1 MVEEDKSA
9 SPRKEKGEKS
19 HNGMYRLVLAGGA
32 AFLIVIGLIAIY
44 GVFIA
49 GWTDSG
55 KPVPGHADWRV
66 ISLPAYYENGTAME
80 ITENRRAS
88 DPSYSLLISFL
99 SDYGAPRGKYETG
112 HICSSYTV
120 ELHDMAETMGIKA
133 HVVLVYFIG
142 VVDPHSIVA
151 FDTTDN
157 GRVYIDWTGL
167 TPEEQAKGLPA
178 RFRIA
183 EIAPG
188 SPYRLHFTS
197 PYNGTVEET
206 DRIVDRITGLS

>member
-9 SPRKEKGEKS
+9 GFRKNKGEKG
-19 HNGMYRLVLAGGA
+19 HNGMYRLALAGGA
-32 AFLIVIGLIAIY
+32 AVLIVIGLIAIY

-55 KPVPGHADWRV
+55 KPVPGHPDWRV
-66 ISLPAYYENGTAME
+66 ISLPAYYENGTAIE
-80 ITENRRAS
+80 ITENRRAA
-88 DPSYSLLISFL
+88 DPSYALLISYL

-120 ELHDMAETMGIKA
+120 ELHDTAERMGIKA
-133 HVVLVYFIG
+133 HVVLVYFNG

-151 FDTTDN
+151 FDTKEK

-183 EIAPG
+183 DVTPG
-188 SPYRLHFTS
+188 SAYLLHFTS
-197 PYNGTVEET
+197 PYSGTVEDT
-206 DRIVDRITGLS
+206 GQVVDRISILS